1 MKKIWTYIKAH
12 YLKLISF
19 TLLIFVLIYVPIVAI
34 NKARDY
40 EIYKEPE
47 IETKIYTIWNIETFE
62 GGGKARVDYLKNVV
76 RTMEKTHDGLLFMV
90 KTIQPERLES
100 ELNVATPDIISFG
113 FGVGEIVLNKLVAF
127 DKTYD
132 IRDELIES
140 GSFSSKVYALPY
152 IVSGYAM
159 ITHNENQNESNQNFH
174 CGTSNYTHPEN
185 IYIELNLTP
194 AETQTSFE
202 AYKSFVYDKSVSLL
216 GTGRD
221 VFRVNNL
228 NELGRTNATIT
239 PISTYTDLIQYIGIT
254 KSDDVIQEFLSLLFS
269 DENQFSL
276 VNYSLFS
283 AKYTKIYSQGIYND
297 MENAIYNCSIARV
310 FDAWDLCVL

>member
-1 MKKIWTYIKAH
+1 MKKIWTYIKTN

-19 TLLIFVLIYVPIVAI
+19 ALLLFVLIYVPIVAM
-34 NKARDY
+34 NRARDY

-76 RTMEKTHDGLLFMV
+76 RTMEKTHDGLLFMI
-90 KTIQPERLES
+90 KTIQPEKLES
-100 ELNVATPDIISFG
+100 ELVVATPDIISFG
-113 FGVGEIVLNKLVAF
+113 FGVGNIVLNKLIAF

-132 IRDELIES
+132 VRDELIES

-159 ITHNENQNESNQNFH
+159 ITHNENQNEDNFH
-174 CGTSNYTHPEN
+174 VGVSQYVKPQT
-185 IYIELNLTP
+185 IYNELNLTP
-194 AETQTSFE
+194 IETQTSFE

-254 KSDDVIQEFLSLLFS
+254 KSDDIIQEFLSLLFN

-276 VNYSLFS
+276 VDYSLFS
-283 AKYTKIYSQGIYND
+283 AKYTKIYSNGIYND
-297 MENAIYNCSIARV
+297 MENAIYNCTVARV
-310 FDAWDLCVL
+310 FNA

>member
-19 TLLIFVLIYVPIVAI
+19 CFIIFVLIYVPIVAI

-100 ELNVATPDIISFG
+100 ELGEASPDIISFG
-113 FGVGEIVLNKLVAF
+113 FGVGDIVLNKLIAF

-159 ITHNENQNESNQNFH
+159 ITHNENQNEDNFH
-174 CGTSNYTHPEN
+174 VGVSQYVKPQT
-185 IYIELNLTP
+185 IYSELNLTP
-194 AETQTSFE
+194 TETQTSFE

-310 FDAWDLCVL
+310 FDA

>member
-1 MKKIWTYIKAH
+1 MKNFWTYIKSH

-19 TLLIFVLIYVPIVAI
+19 ALLIFVLVYVPIVAI

-47 IETKIYTIWNIETFE
+47 IKTRIYTIWNIETFE
-62 GGGKARVDYLKNVV
+62 GGGKARVDYLKNIV
-76 RTMEKTHDGLLFMV
+76 RIMEKTHDGLLFMI
-90 KTIQPERLES
+90 KTIKPEKLES
-100 ELNVATPDIISFG
+100 EINAATPDIISFG
-113 FGVGEIVLNKLVAF
+113 FGVGNLVLNKLIAF

-132 IRDELIES
+132 VRDELIES
-140 GSFSSKVYALPY
+140 GSFASKVYALPY

-159 ITHNENQNESNQNFH
+159 IKHNENQNENNFH
-174 CGTSNYTHPEN
+174 VGASQYVKPQN
-185 IYIELNLTP
+185 IYDKLNLTP
-194 AETQTSFE
+194 AKTQTSYE

-228 NELGRTNATIT
+228 NELGRTNASFT

-254 KSDDVIQEFLSLLFS
+254 KSDYIIQEFLSLLFS
-269 DENQFSL
+269 EENQFSL

-283 AKYTKIYSQGIYND
+283 VKYTKIYSQGIYND
-297 MENAIYNCSIARV
+297 MENAIYKCAIARV
-310 FDAWDLCVL
+310 FDA